1 MKELSRGVLA
11 AVVTTLVLTG
21 CSATDPCTQLPAPTR
36 EQVATAAQQVRGLT
50 VEVEVEV
57 SGVDCFVDPATRRWT
72 QELEEDS

>member
-1 MKELSRGVLA
+1 MKHLTRALLA
-11 AVVTTLVLTG
+11 AVVTTLALTG

-36 EQVATAAQQVRGLT
+36 QQVATAAEQVRGLT

-57 SGVDCFVDPATRRWT
+57 SGVDCFVDPASRRWT